1 MHWMQKEKVYY
12 LPCGLRRAGSLG
24 GFLTAGSGFLS
35 VRGGMRGDLVGQ
47 EEERR
52 GTIHDVVDLWVAT
65 AGAAPR

>member
-12 LPCGLRRAGSLG
+12 LPCG
-24 GFLTAGSGFLS
+24 FLP
-35 VRGGMRGDLVGQ
+35 VRGRTGGDPAGQ

-52 GTIHDVVDLWVAT
+52 GTIHGIVDLWVAT